1 MKNSTKL
8 ALASALAVG
17 VTAQLAI
24 NNSAKLKESAQK
36 IIIKEKLLSNG
47 LKTKVSNVNLAMSVY
62 KKLNNKDNLSTRD
75 ITYEKVVNAL
85 KETDKEL
92 EKLNKEQQ
100 IYDKNSISETETSFN
115 KEDNIGIA
123 KESKPDKSTLLIID
137 YDKQ

>member
-8 ALASALAVG
+8 ALALAVG

-62 KKLNNKDNLSTRD
+62 KKLNNKDNISTRD

-92 EKLNKEQQ
+92 EKLNKAQQ